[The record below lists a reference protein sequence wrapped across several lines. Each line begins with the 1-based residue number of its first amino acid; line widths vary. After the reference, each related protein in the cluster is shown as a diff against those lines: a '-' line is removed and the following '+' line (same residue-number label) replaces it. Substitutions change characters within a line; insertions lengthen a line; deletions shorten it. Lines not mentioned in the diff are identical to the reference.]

1 MGGLCVEKVMHN
13 NFKTVRN
20 IFDQTFPTF
29 WASSIVI

>member
-20 IFDQTFPTF
+20 ILAQTSATY
-29 WASSIVI
+29 WASSMVI

>member
-20 IFDQTFPTF
+20 ILDQTFATF
-29 WASSIVI
+29 WASSMVI